1 MPGVAL
7 APGIRLGPYEISAQI
22 GAGGMGEVYR
32 ATDTLLKRSV
42 AIKVLPDAVAANPER
57 LARFQREAEVLAS
70 LNHPNIAQI
79 YGLERSAAQTTALVM
94 ELVEGPTL
102 DERILAGPIP
112 IDEALSIAR
121 QICDALEA
129 AHERGVVHRDLK
141 PSNVKLRSDGSV
153 KVLDFGLAKAITP
166 DLETAKDIAASPTVT
181 VAAATMEG
189 VILGTAAYMSP
200 EQARGKAAD
209 PRSDV
214 WAFGCVVYEMLTGRP
229 AFEGDHVSEVLAA
242 VLRDDPDWNRI
253 TAPPTITRLLRRCLQ
268 RDPRQ
273 RLHHI
278 ADARI
283 EIDEARAAGDT
294 IVDTGAAIHSPAIRR
309 RTMALTVT
317 ALLLG
322 GVIGALAVY
331 LRSPAASRAR
341 PVARFVIS
349 VPATERPS
357 GLTHPIVTLSADG
370 TRLAW
375 VADNHRGTDQIFVRQ
390 IDRLTETPIAG
401 TDSGPASPHSP
412 FFSPDGKWL
421 GFFAEGK
428 LKKVSLA
435 GGTPIVLADAPDAH
449 GGSWGEDG
457 TIVFAP
463 TATSPLSRVPADGG
477 SPRPLTMLDTTKG
490 ETAHRWPSHV
500 PGGRAVIF
508 TATPADGRWHDS
520 EIVVQSLDTGSRHTL
535 LRGGANARYVPTG
548 HLVYVR
554 AGTLYAV
561 SFDRE
566 RLTVTGDP
574 IPIVDGILTSE
585 SNLVAQFAFSSIGTL
600 VYVPSSVGSALHRL
614 VWVDRNGAS
623 MPLPTPARPYAL
635 PRLSP
640 DGRQIAVQVEGIN
653 NEIWLWD
660 IARQGLTRLTF
671 EGSSS
676 QPVWSADGKT
686 VTFYAQR
693 GSIQGL
699 FEKAIDGSGKEERLA
714 STSTGVPHSWS
725 PDGKWLSFHQATPA
739 TRRDLWLLPHDGDRT
754 PRMLLA
760 TPHDERV
767 AVFSPDGHWLAY
779 LSDESGREEVYVQAF
794 PSSGGRWQVST
805 DGGSEPM
812 WARSGRELFYRSGNT
827 LMSVDIETKPTFS
840 AGVSK
845 RLFESRFVS
854 NVGRANYDVSADGKQ
869 FLMVEAIGSESRTT
883 QVNVVQEWFEE
894 LKRAFARSEP

>member
-1 MPGVAL
+1 
-7 APGIRLGPYEISAQI
+7 
-22 GAGGMGEVYR
+22 MGEVYR
-32 ATDTLLKRSV
+32 ATDTQLKRSV
-42 AIKVLPDAVAANPER
+42 AIKVLPDALSADPDR
-57 LARFQREAEVLAS
+57 LARFQREAEVLAA

-79 YGLERSAAQTTALVM
+79 YGLERGAGQTTALVM

-102 DERILAGPIP
+102 AERIFAGPIP

-121 QICDALEA
+121 QICEALEG
-129 AHERGVVHRDLK
+129 AHEQGVVHRDLK
-141 PSNVKLRSDGSV
+141 PSNVKVRSDGTV
-153 KVLDFGLAKAITP
+153 KVLDFGLAKAMRAE
-166 DLETAKDIAASPTVT
+166 LETRNDVTVSPTVT
-181 VAAATMEG
+181 AGAATMEG

-200 EQARGKAAD
+200 EQAKGKAAD
-209 PRSDV
+209 QRSDV
-214 WAFGCVVYEMLTGRP
+214 WAFGCVFYEMLTGRR
-229 AFEGDHVSEVLAA
+229 AFGGNHVSEVLAA
-242 VLRDDPDWNRI
+242 VLRDEPDWNRI
-253 TAPPTITRLLRRCLQ
+253 TNAPPTVTRLLRRCLQ
-268 RDPRQ
+268 RDPRR

-283 EIDEARAAGDT
+283 EIEEALAEANAS
-294 IVDTGAAIHSPAIRR
+294 VDKGAAIPGRANRR
-309 RTMALTVT
+309 RAIGLTMISLVI
-317 ALLLG
+317 G
-322 GVIGALAVY
+322 GVIGALAAY
-331 LRSPAASRAR
+331 LRTPALSGAR
-341 PVARFVIS
+341 PVSRFVIS
-349 VPATERPS
+349 VPATERPA

-390 IDRLTETPIAG
+390 IDRLTETPIPG
-401 TDSGPASPHSP
+401 TDSGHSP

-463 TATSPLSRVPADGG
+463 TATSPLSQVSAEGG
-477 SPRPLTMLDTTKG
+477 SPRTLTMLDIKKG

-500 PGGRAVIF
+500 PGAHAIMF
-508 TATPADGRWHDS
+508 TVSPADGGWDES
-520 EIVVQSLDTGSRHTL
+520 EIAVQSLDTGSRHML

-554 AGTLYAV
+554 AATLNAV
-561 SFDRE
+561 SFDRD
-566 RLTVTGDP
+566 RLAVAGDP
-574 IPIVDGILTSE
+574 IPVVDGILTSE
-585 SNLVAQFAFSSIGTL
+585 SSLAAHFAFSSIGTL
-600 VYVPSSVGSALHRL
+600 VYVPASVGDAARRL
-614 VWVDRNGAS
+614 VWVDRSGAS
-623 MPLPTPARPYAL
+623 VPLPTPARPYSL

-640 DGRQIAVQVEGIN
+640 DGRHIVAQVEGIN

-660 IARQGLTRLTF
+660 TARAALTRLTL

-676 QPVWSADGKT
+676 QPVWSPDGKT
-686 VTFYAQR
+686 LTFNAVR
-693 GSIQGL
+693 GNTQGL
-699 FEKAIDGSGKEERLA
+699 FEKAIDGSAKEERLGSTA
-714 STSTGVPHSWS
+714 SGVPHSWS
-725 PDGKWLSFHQATPA
+725 PDGQWLSFHTATPT
-739 TRRDLWLLPHDGDRT
+739 TRRDLWLLPRDGDRT
-754 PRMLLA
+754 PRLLLG

-767 AVFSPDGHWLAY
+767 AMFSPDGKWLAY

-805 DGGSEPM
+805 DGGSEPV

-827 LMSVDIETKPTFS
+827 LMSVDIEAKPTFS
-840 AGVSK
+840 AGVPK

-854 NVGRANYDVSADGKQ
+854 NVGRANYDVSVDGKQ
-869 FLMVEAIGSESRTT
+869 FLMVEAIGSDTRTT

-894 LKRAFARSEP
+894 LKRRRTDHP